1 MPIAYIQ
8 GRPIK
13 YEVKRHKGN
22 RIFIEVR
29 PDGLLLRLPEGL
41 DKEPEEVIR
50 EHEAEILRRLS
61 SFEDLERLAELHA
74 QDLEHRLLLLGRF
87 VDLRITICPKRH
99 VRIDPGG
106 VEVMAPSEEEAYGLL
121 REHLKAMLKERASSL
136 VEEFSAKLGVKP
148 RGLRV
153 VVRKRAWASLTG
165 GNIITMALKTLA
177 LPPEYIR
184 YVVAHEVAHLVRRS
198 HDRVA
203 RALTKALVGL
213 DIRPEELA
221 KYEFLIRKCAAWE
234 EILKTRESSP

>member
-1 MPIAYIQ
+1 MPITYIQ

-13 YEVKRHKGN
+13 YEVKRHRGN

-61 SFEDLERLAELHA
+61 FFEDLERLAELHA
-74 QDLEHRLLLLGRF
+74 RDLERRLLLLGRF
-87 VDLRITICPKRH
+87 VDLRITVCPKRH
-99 VRIDPGG
+99 VRIGRGG

-121 REHLKAMLKERASSL
+121 REHLKAMLRERASSL
-136 VEEFSAKLGVKP
+136 IEEFSARVGVRP

-153 VVRKRAWASLTG
+153 VARKRAWASLTG
-165 GNIITMALKTLA
+165 KNTITVALKTLA

-203 RALTKALVGL
+203 RALMKALVGL

-221 KYEFLIRKCAAWE
+221 KYEFLIGRCAAWRK
-234 EILKTRESSP
+234 ILAKSD

>member
-1 MPIAYIQ
+1 MPIAYIR

-13 YEVKRHKGN
+13 YEVKRHRGN

-50 EHEAEILRRLS
+50 ELEAEILRRLS

-74 QDLEHRLLLLGRF
+74 KDLEHRLLLLGRF
-87 VDLRITICPKRH
+87 VDLRMTICPKRQ
-99 VRIDPGG
+99 VRVGHNG

-121 REHLKAMLKERASSL
+121 RERLKAMLKERASSL
-136 VEEFSAKLGVKP
+136 IEEFSAKLGVKP

-153 VVRKRAWASLTG
+153 MVRKRAWASLTG
-165 GNIITMALKTLA
+165 KNIITIALKTLA
-177 LPPEYIR
+177 LPPEHIR

-198 HDRVA
+198 HDRIA

-221 KYEFLIRKCAAWE
+221 KYEFLIRRCVAWE
-234 EILKTRESSP
+234 EILRTRK